1 MPRVAPQVDDADG
14 VGQIETLDD
23 RLSET
28 ERIASLSSIGV
39 VDPEQFDLP
48 LETKTTL
55 DGFLLLDTCKAE
67 FPEDVSRADVNGLG
81 LRSIVAEDLLF
92 FTGLSFLDMSDN
104 QAPLGPLGVLP
115 ALKELDFQCNALS
128 KLENLTGFDALEWL
142 NLSFNCLV
150 ASDVEELAK
159 IPRLRE
165 LYLANNWVIH
175 LPPIMDHFT
184 RLETLSLERNNIN
197 GSDIFAALA
206 VAPRLKNLNM
216 SHNKITHF
224 PQITLT
230 QREGSGFPALSYL
243 NLAHNKIAKECDIL
257 ALVWLRVL
265 EQLVL
270 YGNPLAH
277 AAVQTQDKTKLIYN
291 PVPNMTDP
299 NVETEREVQLNIV
312 IAYPDTKR
320 RKPTYK
326 NVAIARVAQAALP
339 TSQEFKAR
347 GQRMLKTDPA
357 ATIFPPLQRRHDD
370 DAKVQEDEPRDG
382 PDATFLTGVGL
393 EDTTSPMEIASRP
406 DKFPHVKDQKHT
418 EPAMPSY
425 FLTRSLAPTTEVQQ
439 HKLKTAMS
447 SLRYQ
452 LNHPLTSHNDSD
464 HPDMPLASRS
474 TALHNIRQRP
484 RRHHGPEIK
493 SGVLATIDRAI
504 DDVNAKLHQRS
515 VDRSAALEK
524 LLRKANRLIQQK

>member
-1 MPRVAPQVDDADG
+1 MPRVAPQVDDADS

-48 LETKTTL
+48 LESKTTL
-55 DGFLLLDTCKAE
+55 DGFLLLDTCKGTSSTLSTLKDCLHVAE

-104 QAPLGPLGVLP
+104 QVDIPLHDDAHDKLQAPLGPLGVLP

-197 GSDIFAALA
+197 GTDIFAALA
-206 VAPRLKNLNM
+206 VAPRLKNLNL
-216 SHNKITHF
+216 SHNKITQF
-224 PQITLT
+224 PQT

-257 ALVWLRVL
+257 ALVRLRVL

-277 AAVQTQDKTKLIYN
+277 AAVQDKTKLIYN

-326 NVAIARVAQAALP
+326 NVAIVRVAQAALP

-357 ATIFPPLQRRHDD
+357 ATIFPPLQVDRRPDD

-382 PDATFLTGVGL
+382 PDATFITGVGL
-393 EDTTSPMEIASRP
+393 EDTASPMEIVTRP

-447 SLRYQ
+447 SLRY
-452 LNHPLTSHNDSD
+452 
-464 HPDMPLASRS
+464 
-474 TALHNIRQRP
+474 
-484 RRHHGPEIK
+484 
-493 SGVLATIDRAI
+493 V
-504 DDVNAKLHQRS
+504 V
-515 VDRSAALEK
+515 
-524 LLRKANRLIQQK
+524 RLFFAHMGT